1 MAWAQASLEEEP
13 ATLGRRAYAE
23 LSSLLVRGELSPG
36 DKLSLRSLAL
46 RLGVSVQPVRQAVDR
61 LVADEALEVLPNRAV
76 RVPIMTATRLAEL
89 TIVRCAIEGFAA
101 EEAARAWSPRQ
112 MAEIERHDAAFRHEC
127 RKRTPDAARA
137 VLANRDLH
145 FSVYR
150 AAGLPSLL
158 PIIEGLWLR
167 IGPVLNLDMRE
178 SPERL
183 KVGAA
188 EGCHARL
195 LAGLAQRDGRAA
207 RAALEADIKDAANFI
222 AGRGIL
228 P

>member
-1 MAWAQASLEEEP
+1 MALAQASVEEEP
-13 ATLGRRAYAE
+13 ATLGRRTYAE
-23 LSSLLVRGELSPG
+23 LSSLLMRGELSPG

-46 RLGVSVQPVRQAVDR
+46 RLGVSMQPVRQAVDR

-76 RVPIMTATRLAEL
+76 RVPIMTASRLAEL
-89 TIVRCAIEGFAA
+89 TLVRCEIEGFAV
-101 EEAARAWSPRQ
+101 EHAAAAWTRPQ
-112 MAEIERHDAAFRHEC
+112 MAEFERHDAIFRREC

-145 FSVYR
+145 FSIYR
-150 AAGLPSLL
+150 AAGLPSLI

-178 SPERL
+178 SPQRL

-188 EGCHARL
+188 ERCHARI
-195 LAGLAQRDGRAA
+195 LAGLAKRDGKAA
-207 RAALEADIKDAANFI
+207 RAALEDDIEGAARFI
-222 AGRGIL
+222 AGRGVL